1 MKNVINAIIE
11 EINKMDELELIE
23 LNNIYALEIQNNPD
37 GEVFA
42 NDDDFYDMLG
52 WGGLRV
58 AQAIHFG
65 DYNYSHEWVTFD
77 GYGNFKSYSFFRV
90 DDLCELVET
99 IAESI
104 AENYN
109 IFEHLFS
116 KEIDEL
122 IKNEENETA
131 N

>member
-1 MKNVINAIIE
+1 MKQVTKAIIE
-11 EINKMDELELIE
+11 AIHKMDELELVE
-23 LNNIYALEIQNNPD
+23 LNNLYALEIQNNPD

-42 NDDDFYDMLG
+42 NDEEFFNMLG
-52 WGGLRV
+52 WDGLRV

-77 GYGNFKSYSFFRV
+77 GYANFKSYSFFRV

-104 AENYN
+104 TENYN
-109 IFEHLFS
+109 IFAHLFS

-122 IKNEENETA
+122 INNEYNETT